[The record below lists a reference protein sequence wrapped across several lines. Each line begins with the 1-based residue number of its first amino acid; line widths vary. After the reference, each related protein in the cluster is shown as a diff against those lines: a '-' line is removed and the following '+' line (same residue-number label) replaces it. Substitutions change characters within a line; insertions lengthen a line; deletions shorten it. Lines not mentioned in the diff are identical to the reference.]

1 MKNLFIVLSASLL
14 TTSAIAGPL
23 TIPHEFESGTP
34 ARASEVNE
42 NFDAVKVEVDDNNQR
57 IDTKQNI
64 VSGTCAEG
72 SAIRAIAT
80 DGSVECQST
89 SPSISNT
96 PYRSFLQNGLHGYT
110 GTTDTSLYKVPIG
123 FNPEPGSFTQL
134 YSEYQG
140 DDTTGR
146 LALVRFELSSIIDE
160 AAGFRQ
166 QFDPSYSITDCSTQV
181 TVNNASL
188 KLFGIPGSG
197 SLGNTPVFLLRY
209 FSETAPLFDELLADW
224 DNANASE
231 LWNKS
236 GTTVENF
243 NDLVGGIF
251 DTNEMPTST
260 FGRYYTFGVEA
271 DIVKDW
277 ICDNTTNNGMAI
289 EIAGG
294 GTGGSMS
301 FFSSETSNIHRR
313 PMLILDISLQ

>member
-1 MKNLFIVLSASLL
+1 MKNLLKLSILFWAVPVYS
-14 TTSAIAGPL
+14 GPL

-42 NFDAVKVEVDDNNQR
+42 NFDAVKVEVDDNSQR

-64 VSGTCAEG
+64 VSGTCSEG
-72 SAIRAIAT
+72 SAIRTIAA

-89 SPSISNT
+89 ALTISNT
-96 PYRSFLQNGLHGYT
+96 PYRAFLQNGLNGYT
-110 GTTDTSLYKVPIG
+110 GTIDTSLYKVPVG
-123 FNPEPGSFTQL
+123 FNPDPGSFTQL
-134 YSEYQG
+134 YSEYQA
-140 DDTTGR
+140 DETTGR
-146 LALVRFELSSIIDE
+146 LALVRFDLSSLINE
-160 AAGFRQ
+160 ATSYRQ
-166 QFDPSYSITDCSTQV
+166 QFDSAYSITDCSAQV

-197 SLGNTPVFLLRY
+197 SSGNTPVFLLRY

-224 DNANASE
+224 DNANATE

-251 DTNEMPTST
+251 DANEMPTSS
-260 FGRYYTFGVEA
+260 FGRYYTFTVEA
-271 DIVKDW
+271 DLAKDW
-277 ICDNTTNNGMAI
+277 ICDNSTNNGMAI
-289 EIAGG
+289 EITGG

-313 PMLILDISLQ
+313 PMLMLDISLQ

>member
-1 MKNLFIVLSASLL
+1 MKNILRL
-14 TTSAIAGPL
+14 TILIWAIPAYSGPL
-23 TIPHEFESGTP
+23 TIPHEFEAGTP

-42 NFDAVKVEVDDNNQR
+42 NFDAVKVEVDDNSQR
-57 IDTKQNI
+57 IDSKQNT
-64 VSGTCAEG
+64 VSGTCPEG
-72 SAIRAIAT
+72 SAIRAISA

-89 SPSISNT
+89 SPSISNI
-96 PYRSFLQNGLHGYT
+96 PYRLFLQNGLNGYS
-110 GTTDTSLYKVPIG
+110 GTTDTSLYKVPVG
-123 FNPEPGSFTQL
+123 FNPEPGSFTQI
-134 YSEYQG
+134 YSEYQA
-140 DDTTGR
+140 DATTGR
-146 LALVRFELSSIIDE
+146 LALVRFDLSTFIDQ
-160 AAGFRQ
+160 ATGYRQ
-166 QFDPSYSITDCSTQV
+166 QFNSDYTISDCSAQV

-197 SLGNTPVFLLRY
+197 SSGNTPVFLLRY

-224 DNANASE
+224 DNANATE
-231 LWNKS
+231 AWNKS

-243 NDLVGGIF
+243 DDLVGGIF
-251 DTNEMPTST
+251 DANEMPTSS

-289 EIAGG
+289 EITGG